1 MRQEV
6 SLENCLNRPVHA
18 SDGLQRRPAIENLE
32 GMWPAYHMSIYRLMQ
47 RRGQHL
53 WSSQRS
59 RPRCYANATVG
70 IQASTAILNACLS
83 SACTESQTAA
93 CWASHFIRIAAC
105 NTNIRNHNRYENAPA
120 FNAIA
125 SRDFVIV
132 KPDGSKIPV
141 HVAIGAP
148 YRPAKHARAGN
159 KVGCLVLT
167 CDDPDLATEIWGS
180 DEMDVVAIALAL
192 IDIHLIQM
200 IKETGVNCKSS
211 RSPCR
216 SIGFGSLEGNSRDS
230 AQDHERFIVVTWSN
244 PQSDA

>member
-1 MRQEV
+1 MPFV
-6 SLENCLNRPVHA
+6 GVHGK
-18 SDGLQRRPAIENLE
+18 SNGSVLGQSFYSYRRMQHE
-32 GMWPAYHMSIYRLMQ
+32 IYE
-47 RRGQHL
+47 
-53 WSSQRS
+53 
-59 RPRCYANATVG
+59 T
-70 IQASTAILNACLS
+70 ITAMK
-83 SACTESQTAA
+83 
-93 CWASHFIRIAAC
+93 
-105 NTNIRNHNRYENAPA
+105 NAPA

-200 IKETGVNCKSS
+200 IKETGGELQNLAGAPVDPS
-211 RSPCR
+211 
-216 SIGFGSLEGNSRDS
+216 GSEALKETRAILRKTMSGS
-230 AQDHERFIVVTWSN
+230 
-244 PQSDA
+244 